1 MILNPNSRHLVPLST
16 ALSGSYVNRLYVE
29 DALRLESNS
38 KSYLDRTKRVNE
50 TALYLVNNLLPL
62 VSDQSSPIK
71 SLYYPSVC
79 WSRENYHRQMRPET
93 DDFKPGYGG
102 LFTLEFQDT
111 MSAASFFD
119 NLQLCKGPSF
129 GADITIALPYVQMV
143 LQKEK
148 DWAERNG
155 LRETIIRIAVGLE
168 QKDDLLGIIERA
180 LRISNEIIEHRWM

>member
-1 MILNPNSRHLVPLST
+1 M
-16 ALSGSYVNRLYVE
+16 NRLYVD

-38 KSYLDRTKRVNE
+38 KSYLDRTRQVNE
-50 TALYLVNNLLPL
+50 TALYLVNNLLPF
-62 VSDQSSPIK
+62 VSDPLSSIK

-79 WSRENYHRQMRPET
+79 WSRENYHRQMRPKTYE
-93 DDFKPGYGG
+93 FKPGYGG
-102 LFTLEFQDT
+102 LFTIEFQDT

-119 NLQLCKGPSF
+119 NLQVCKGPSF

-148 DWAERNG
+148 EWAERNG

-168 QKDDLLGIIERA
+168 QKDELLGIIEKA
-180 LRISNEIIEHRWM
+180 LRSSNEKIRA